1 MMKRM
6 AVVAGA
12 ALFSLATIAP
22 TAMAAS
28 PSTGSTWTVV
38 ATVRSRP
45 LSSVTSTS
53 LAGAASGGVVCS
65 LELDYPHNSTHV
77 RGTVNVVARVVCSS
91 PVSSI
96 SLSPQLYPPVPYAP
110 IAGTPVI
117 VADTSSAQA
126 NAASTF
132 CTNGTWQGWASWSV
146 VFPPGDTP
154 PTGSGAAFG
163 PTAPITC
170 PL

>member
-1 MMKRM
+1 MKRM

-38 ATVRSRP
+38 ATVSSSP
-45 LSSVTSTS
+45 LSSATSTS
-53 LAGAASGGVVCS
+53 VAGATSGEIVCH
-65 LELDYPHNSTHV
+65 LELDNPHNSSHGT
-77 RGTVNVVARVVCSS
+77 GTVNVIARVLCTS

-96 SLSPQLYPPVPYAP
+96 SLSPKLYPPVPYAP
-110 IAGTPVI
+110 IAGTPDN
-117 VADTSSAQA
+117 VANTSSAKA

-154 PTGSGAAFG
+154 ATGSGAAFG